1 MPTIDINC
9 DMGESF
15 GPWVMGQDLE
25 LLKHVTSANIACGF
39 HAGDP
44 DVMLKTVRAAI
55 AAGVAIGAHPG
66 LPDLQGFGRRAMA
79 MTPSE
84 VYALMIYQVGALD
97 AFARSQGARLHHV
110 KAHGALYNMTARDPA
125 LAKAV
130 AQAVYDL
137 NPKWPVYVANEPMAA
152 AVRELGMRAI
162 REVYADRSYQDDA
175 TLTPRSQPHAMIEDV
190 DQSIAQVE
198 LMVQHGLVRSLSG
211 KEVPIVAETLCIH
224 GDQPG
229 AVKFAAQ
236 IRAALEAQGIT
247 VQTPKVNGI

>member
-44 DVMLKTVRAAI
+44 DVMLKTVRAAL
-55 AAGVAIGAHPG
+55 AEGVAIGAHPG
-66 LPDLQGFGRRAMA
+66 LPDLQGFGRRAMT
-79 MTPSE
+79 MNGNE
-84 VYALMIYQVGALD
+84 VYALVVYQVGALD
-97 AFARSQGARLHHV
+97 AFARAQGSKLHHV
-110 KAHGALYNMTARDPA
+110 KTHGALYNMTARDPS

-137 NPKWPVYVANEPMAA
+137 NPEWPIYVANEPMAA
-152 AVRELGMRAI
+152 ATRALGLRAI
-162 REVYADRSYQDDA
+162 HEVYADRSYQDDG
-175 TLTPRSQPHAMIEDV
+175 TLTPRSQAHAMIEDV
-190 DQSIAQVE
+190 EQSMAQVQR
-198 LMVQHGLVRSLSG
+198 MVREGKVRALSG
-211 KEVPIVAETLCIH
+211 KDVPIVAETLCIH

-229 AVKFAAQ
+229 AVQFASR

-247 VQTPKVNGI
+247 VAAT

>member
-55 AAGVAIGAHPG
+55 AEGVAIGAHPG
-66 LPDLQGFGRRAMA
+66 LPDLQGFGRRAMTMNA
-79 MTPSE
+79 NE
-84 VYALMIYQVGALD
+84 VYALVVYQVGALD
-97 AFARSQGARLHHV
+97 AFARAQGSKLHHV
-110 KAHGALYNMTARDPA
+110 KTHGALYNMTARDPS

-130 AQAVYDL
+130 AQAVHDL
-137 NPKWPVYVANEPMAA
+137 NPEWPIYVANEPMAA
-152 AVRELGMRAI
+152 AARALGLRAI
-162 REVYADRSYQDDA
+162 HEVYADRSYQDDG
-175 TLTPRSQPHAMIEDV
+175 TLTPRSQAHAMIEDV
-190 DQSIAQVE
+190 EQSIAQVQR
-198 LMVQHGLVRSLSG
+198 MVHEGKVRALSG
-211 KEVPIVAETLCIH
+211 KDVPIVAETLCIH

-229 AVKFAAQ
+229 AVQFASR

-247 VQTPKVNGI
+247 VAAT